1 MGNIFSTRW
10 FGSRKKR
17 LVEACLSLDSG
28 WFARMYHWS
37 AETET
42 HGTLTWIDP
51 ETGALRGGCT
61 FDAAT
66 WDVTDAWLILRAQDT
81 NTGQPVQ
88 WAIEL
93 TTTRPTFGG
102 LRWWF
107 LCGGQG
113 GHGTPCRRRV
123 RTLYLPPG
131 SRFFG
136 CRACHRL
143 TYRSCQEAHKFDR
156 GAYAELAHM
165 QGITPAEMHARMT
178 ARRPA
183 G

>member
-1 MGNIFSTRW
+1 
-10 FGSRKKR
+10 
-17 LVEACLSLDSG
+17 
-28 WFARMYHWS
+28 
-37 AETET
+37 
-42 HGTLTWIDP
+42 
-51 ETGALRGGCT
+51 
-61 FDAAT
+61 
-66 WDVTDAWLILRAQDT
+66 VTDAWLILRFQEA

-93 TTTRPTFGG
+93 TTTRSTFGG

-107 LCGGQG
+107 ICGQT

-131 SRFFG
+131 ERGFG
-136 CRACHRL
+136 CRVCYQL
-143 TYRSCQEAHKFDR
+143 TYRSQQESHKYDR
-156 GAYAELAHM
+156 GSYAQLARM
-165 QGITPAEMHARMT
+165 MGITPEELRARLT